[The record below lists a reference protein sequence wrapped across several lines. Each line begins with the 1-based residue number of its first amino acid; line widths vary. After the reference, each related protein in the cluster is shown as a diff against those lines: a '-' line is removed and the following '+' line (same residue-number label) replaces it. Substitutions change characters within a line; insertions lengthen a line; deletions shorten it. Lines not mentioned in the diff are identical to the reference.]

1 MAPPAEPVVSVQD
14 VSAGYGDN
22 VVLEHVTFD
31 VFPGE
36 VFGIHG
42 GSGCGKSTLLRVITG
57 LLQPMAGRV
66 LIDGEE
72 ITALEG
78 RAKARLLQRIGV
90 SFQGGA
96 LFGSMT
102 LLENTRLPMDEQGL
116 LPPPAR
122 DTVARMKLAIVGLA
136 AFADHLP
143 EEISGGMK
151 KRAALAR
158 AMALEPRILMLDEP
172 SAGLDPVTSS
182 ELDKLIV
189 RLATVL
195 GDTFL
200 LVSHEL
206 PSIYAIVDRCVL
218 LDAEVKG
225 VLATGNPKQLRDHSD
240 DERVRRFF
248 KKLSDE
254 EAEPAQEAGAR

>member
-1 MAPPAEPVVSVQD
+1 MARTDKPVVQVQE
-14 VSAGYGDN
+14 VTAGYGDT
-22 VVLEHVTFD
+22 VVLENVSFD

-42 GSGCGKSTLLRVITG
+42 GSGCGKSTLLRVIVG
-57 LLQPMAGRV
+57 LLPPLQGRV
-66 LIDGEE
+66 LIDDEE
-72 ITALEG
+72 ITALDG
-78 RAKARLLQRIGV
+78 PAKTRLLQRIGV

-96 LFGSMT
+96 LFGSMS
-102 LLENTRLPMDEQGL
+102 LLENTRLPLDEHSD
-116 LPPPAR
+116 LPPAAR
-122 DTVARMKLAIVGLA
+122 DRVARMKLGVVGLS

-158 AMALEPRILMLDEP
+158 ALALEPRTLMLDEP

-206 PSIYAIVDRCVL
+206 PSIYAIVDRCIL

-225 VLATGNPKQLRDHSD
+225 VLATGNPKELRDSAE

-248 KKLSDE
+248 KKLTDE
-254 EAEPAQEAGAR
+254 EAHRTQESPAP

>member
-1 MAPPAEPVVSVQD
+1 MGDAADPIVSVQE
-14 VSAGYGDN
+14 VTAGYGDN
-22 VVLEHVTFD
+22 VVLENVSFE
-31 VFPGE
+31 VFQGE

-57 LLQPMAGRV
+57 LLPPKSGRV
-66 LIDGEE
+66 LIEGEE
-72 ITALEG
+72 ITAMEG
-78 RAKARLLQRIGV
+78 PAKARLLQRIGV

-116 LPPPAR
+116 LPPDAR
-122 DTVARMKLAIVGLA
+122 DRVARMKLGIVGLA

-189 RLATVL
+189 RLATTL

-225 VLATGNPKQLRDHSD
+225 VLATGNPKELRDHSD